1 MELSDYIEPIIF
13 GERIELHHISP
24 LRLVTL
30 LESPEEQSIYDNRT
44 YTNPYR
50 VLIDDKGPLAWRV
63 PQVMADESS
72 NKWFMRWIVLQ
83 ENQKIIG
90 STSFHRVPDENG
102 LLDIGLGIDE
112 RFHTQGFG
120 YEAVKGMW
128 EWVSKDPLVKILR
141 YTVSPTNLA
150 SIALINK
157 FDFPKIGQQIDEEDG
172 PEDIYEL
179 SVNEFLDKL

>member
-1 MELSDYIEPIIF
+1 
-13 GERIELHHISP
+13 
-24 LRLVTL
+24 
-30 LESPEEQSIYDNRT
+30 
-44 YTNPYR
+44 
-50 VLIDDKGPLAWRV
+50 
-63 PQVMADESS
+63 
-72 NKWFMRWIVLQ
+72 
-83 ENQKIIG
+83 
-90 STSFHRVPDENG
+90 
-102 LLDIGLGIDE
+102 
-112 RFHTQGFG
+112 
-120 YEAVKGMW
+120 MW